1 MAAPYPK
8 LGEGVSGALTLRHLR
23 CVNNAAVEGVSGG
36 SDMRSVRQFTRR
48 VSALCFLAIVT
59 VFAVAPAGG
68 AAQDRTALLL
78 RQLIFQIPSVSSP
91 ELRETMAKD
100 LATVMLYLSGEN
112 KLQTAIDDSVIDR
125 LAELL
130 SDDSDAVRYWVAAS
144 LGTIG
149 PRAVRAVP
157 ALEEALRRVEDYRR
171 SYLVGPSS
179 DSKQFVLMA
188 LEAITGEKR
197 LSH

>member
-1 MAAPYPK
+1 
-8 LGEGVSGALTLRHLR
+8 
-23 CVNNAAVEGVSGG
+23 
-36 SDMRSVRQFTRR
+36 
-48 VSALCFLAIVT
+48 
-59 VFAVAPAGG
+59 
-68 AAQDRTALLL
+68 
-78 RQLIFQIPSVSSP
+78 
-91 ELRETMAKD
+91 MAKD

>member
-1 MAAPYPK
+1 
-8 LGEGVSGALTLRHLR
+8 
-23 CVNNAAVEGVSGG
+23 
-36 SDMRSVRQFTRR
+36 MRSVRQFTRR

-112 KLQTAIDDSVIDR
+112 KLQTAIDVSMIDR